1 MNLYKFA
8 RNKLITFL
16 AMLFELLML
25 IACILLADALVEEV
39 FHIQT
44 MLATHMPLNLAI
56 AIVLAL
62 QYLIAVLE
70 VFASYREDRRGFT
83 LPIVFLPGGIIL
95 RTAFMTVLEL
105 CLISFKLVTYFLS
118 VLLEFALQIFRLDKL
133 IGSAHLVDAVD
144 RKLEPFDIFVN
155 HIYNFLYFHKIHA
168 NASIFSSFFNGSLS
182 FWCINH

>member
-1 MNLYKFA
+1 MSLYKFA
-8 RNKLITFL
+8 RNKFVTFL

-44 MLATHMPLNLAI
+44 MLATHMPLSLAI

-95 RTAFMTVLEL
+95 RTVFMTVLDL
-105 CLISFKLVTYFLS
+105 CLISFKLVAYFLS
-118 VLLEFALQIFRLDKL
+118 VLLEFVFQIFRLDKFL
-133 IGSAHLVDAVD
+133 GTAHFVDAVD
-144 RKLEPFDIFVN
+144 RMLEPLDIFVN